1 MVTFIA
7 LEAVVEGA
15 GRVLYSSPWATTS
28 QKSSIWQL
36 YIGEEKWGMEEE
48 EEEEEEEYCAVFRAM
63 GNHFSNVL
71 CTGNRS
77 PSIFT
82 SECC

>member
-1 MVTFIA
+1 VHRGVTCTQLSWQTNFSKVLFMVTFIA

-36 YIGEEKWGMEEE
+36 YIGEEK
-48 EEEEEEEYCAVFRAM
+48 
-63 GNHFSNVL
+63 
-71 CTGNRS
+71 
-77 PSIFT
+77 
-82 SECC
+82 